1 MNYEDFG
8 SLFAAKRKEKGYT
21 QKTIA
26 AVLHTTDKSISRWE
40 TNKSLPD
47 IDMMKVIGEVL
58 EIPLNNLI
66 RFKIN
71 ENDDTYEVL
80 IDELQDKNKKLKN
93 KLRISL
99 LIFLILVLFL
109 ILFLFFVSTFNKFK
123 VYNVGL
129 TGDNVHSS
137 FGIYIDTYYENILN
151 LGHIYVDNN
160 PVEEGQ
166 INIYAMD
173 GKKRINIVK
182 NEELSIN
189 DQIILN
195 KEVGDMVNFNYLD
208 SLYLELHVDDKL
220 YTSKI
225 DFMKRFTNNQIFYFK
240 KSFKTDE
247 YSLDKNRNEI
257 IKILNSLKFK
267 KKDKDT
273 YVNEEKHLKYLLK
286 SKKLIYLV
294 EGNNLYTRY
303 DYSFTSNILET
314 LIININNGNNT
325 VLSNYYYSFKTKEL
339 NCKIGYC
346 SDYKEVINEL
356 KPYIKA
362 LS

>member
-80 IDELQDKNKKLKN
+80 IDELQDKNKKLKK

-99 LIFLILVLFL
+99 LIFLILVLFF

-129 TGDNVHSS
+129 TGDNIYSS

-166 INIYAMD
+166 INIYVMD
-173 GKKRINIVK
+173 GKKRIDVIE
-182 NEELSIN
+182 NESLSIN
-189 DQIILN
+189 NQIVLN
-195 KEVGDMVNFNYLD
+195 KEVGDMINFNYLN
-208 SLYLELHVDDKL
+208 SLYLELVVDGNL

-247 YSLDKNRNEI
+247 YNLEKSKNEI
-257 IKILNSLKFK
+257 IKTLSILKFRQ
-267 KKDKDT
+267 KDNNT
-273 YVNEEKHLKYLLK
+273 YINEEKHLKYALN
-286 SKKLIYLV
+286 SKKLIY
-294 EGNNLYTRY
+294 ESESGNICTKY
-303 DYSFTSNILET
+303 DYSFTTNSLEVMVM
-314 LIININNGNNT
+314 NINDEKNT
-325 VLSNYYYSFKTKEL
+325 VISNYFYNFKTKKL

-346 SDYKEVINEL
+346 SDYKDVINEL
-356 KPYIKA
+356 NPYIKA

>member
-58 EIPLNNLI
+58 DIPLNNLI

-80 IDELQDKNKKLKN
+80 IDELQHKNKKLK
-93 KLRISL
+93 KRLRISL

-109 ILFLFFVSTFNKFK
+109 ILFLFFASTFNKFR
-123 VYNVGL
+123 VYNVSLSG
-129 TGDNVHSS
+129 NNIYSS

-173 GKKRINIVK
+173 GKKRIDVIE
-182 NEELSIN
+182 NESLSIN
-189 DQIILN
+189 SQIILN
-195 KEVGDMVNFNYLD
+195 KKIGDMVKFNYLD
-208 SLYLELHVDDKL
+208 SLYLELTVDDTF
-220 YTSKI
+220 YTAKI

-247 YSLDKNRNEI
+247 YNLEKSRNEI
-257 IKILNSLKFK
+257 IKTLSILKFK
-267 KKDKDT
+267 QKDNNT
-273 YVNEEKHLKYLLK
+273 YINEKKHLQYMIE
-286 SKKLIYLV
+286 SKKLIY
-294 EGNNLYTRY
+294 ENETSSICTKY
-303 DYSFTSNILET
+303 DYSFVTNTLEV
-314 LIININNGNNT
+314 LIVNINNGQKT
-325 VLSNYYYSFKTKEL
+325 VLSKYNYNFKNKKL
-339 NCKIGYC
+339 NCMIGYC
-346 SDYKEVINEL
+346 SDYKDVINEL
-356 KPYIKA
+356 NPYIKA

>member
-208 SLYLELHVDDKL
+208 SLYLELYIDDKL

-247 YSLDKNRNEI
+247 YSLTKNRNEI

-273 YVNEEKHLKYLLK
+273 FINEEKHLKYLLK
-286 SKKLIYLV
+286 SKKLIYEMNTINV
-294 EGNNLYTRY
+294 SIKY
-303 DYSFTSNILET
+303 DYNFNSKLLEVRRFSINGKEKIL
-314 LIININNGNNT
+314 
-325 VLSNYYYSFKTKEL
+325 LSNYIYDFKMKEL
-339 NCKIGYC
+339 ICETGYC

>member
-80 IDELQDKNKKLKN
+80 IDELQDKNKKLKT

-137 FGIYIDTYYENILN
+137 FGVYIDTYYENILN

-173 GKKRINIVK
+173 GKKRIDVIK
-182 NEELSIN
+182 NEALHID
-189 DQIILN
+189 DQIVLN

-208 SLYLELHVDDKL
+208 SLYLELYVDDKL

-225 DFMKRFTNNQIFYFK
+225 NFMKRFTNNQIFYFK

-257 IKILNSLKFK
+257 IKILSSLNFK
-267 KKDKDT
+267 QTDNNTFDKK
-273 YVNEEKHLKYLLK
+273 EKHLKYLLR
-286 SKKLIYLV
+286 SEKLIY
-294 EGNNLYTRY
+294 ENETNSICTRY
-303 DYSFTSNILET
+303 DYSFTTNSLEVM
-314 LIININNGNNT
+314 IMNINNEKNI
-325 VLSNYYYSFKTKEL
+325 VISNYFYNFDTKEL

-346 SDYKEVINEL
+346 ADYQKVINKL

>member
-80 IDELQDKNKKLKN
+80 IDELQDKNKKLKK

-99 LIFLILVLFL
+99 LIFLILVLFF

-129 TGDNVHSS
+129 SGDNVYSS
-137 FGIYIDTYYENILN
+137 SGVYIDTYYENILN

-173 GKKRINIVK
+173 GKKRIDIVK

-189 DQIILN
+189 DQMVLN

-208 SLYLELHVDDKL
+208 SLYLELYIDDKL
-220 YTSKI
+220 YTCKI

-247 YSLDKNRNEI
+247 YSLNKNRNEI
-257 IKILNSLKFK
+257 IKILSSLNFK

-286 SKKLIYLV
+286 SKKLIY
-294 EGNNLYTRY
+294 EKESENISTKY
-303 DYSFTSNILET
+303 DYNFNSHALEVQSLDIRNSEVIT
-314 LIININNGNNT
+314 IFK
-325 VLSNYYYSFKTKEL
+325 YSYNFDTKKL

-346 SDYKEVINEL
+346 SDYKEVINGL